1 MNSTLPGYL
10 KATQVQQWDPSLVR
24 LPRMGSQHQ
33 SAGSGVKKVSNGFL
47 SFSLISCPY
56 YVAVESIYNT
66 VTVVSVQLHDSGMMY
81 LGVICILS

>member
-1 MNSTLPGYL
+1 M
-10 KATQVQQWDPSLVR
+10 
-24 LPRMGSQHQ
+24 
-33 SAGSGVKKVSNGFL
+33 KKVSNGFL
-47 SFSLISCPY
+47 SFSLISCLY